1 MKLEHVFNLRGR
13 EHILDHLIID
23 QDLFRMPLGPY
34 GILTARDSITD
45 HYAVAAEKKGL
56 TPTQFVSRLD
66 GITGYLKD
74 NYDNKLL
81 SNE

>member
-1 MKLEHVFNLRGR
+1 
-13 EHILDHLIID
+13 
-23 QDLFRMPLGPY
+23 MPLGPY

-74 NYDNKLL
+74 NYDKKIL